1 MFPRMK
7 RILFAALV
15 PFAVIS
21 CAQPAVEPDQA
32 PRARY
37 SGTIGESP
45 VGVIPEGTLH
55 DPARN
60 REMTI
65 AVDYPTRGTGHPL
78 ILFSHGFGSSHR
90 DYISLS
96 SYWASQGYVVIRP
109 AHADA
114 GRNQG
119 SAESVRAAWEQQG
132 PNEWRARAQDL
143 VLVLDQLDQLEQR
156 YPELAG
162 KIDRTKIG
170 VSGHS
175 YGAFTAMLV
184 AGVRT
189 FPGGTSYA
197 DPRVKA
203 VVLMSPPGPR
213 ESRGLTEQ
221 SWAELRT
228 PALFMSGT
236 RDTGADETETSQWR
250 RRGYELSPPGD
261 KWLVVLQGIGHAAF
275 TGRMDQS
282 APARGVSDPLDPS
295 FDPTDPTR
303 DPLDPTPRRPPERQV
318 PREGGV
324 GLQWRS
330 SFNTVKALSLAF
342 FDSYLKGDAEGR
354 AALENAAGRGN
365 VVLEKK

>member
-1 MFPRMK
+1 
-7 RILFAALV
+7 
-15 PFAVIS
+15 
-21 CAQPAVEPDQA
+21 
-32 PRARY
+32 
-37 SGTIGESP
+37 
-45 VGVIPEGTLH
+45 
-55 DPARN
+55 
-60 REMTI
+60 
-65 AVDYPTRGTGHPL
+65 
-78 ILFSHGFGSSHR
+78 
-90 DYISLS
+90 
-96 SYWASQGYVVIRP
+96 
-109 AHADA
+109 
-114 GRNQG
+114 
-119 SAESVRAAWEQQG
+119 
-132 PNEWRARAQDL
+132 

-156 YPELAG
+156 YPELQG

-184 AGVRT
+184 GGVRT

-228 PALFMSGT
+228 PTLFLSGT
-236 RDTGADETETSQWR
+236 RDTGVDETETSQWR
-250 RRGYELSPPGD
+250 RRGYELSPAGD

-282 APARGVSDPLDPS
+282 APPRQVSDPLDPS
-295 FDPTDPTR
+295 YDPTDPTMI
-303 DPLDPTPRRPPERQV
+303 PLDPTPRRPPERQV
-318 PREGGV
+318 PREGGA

-342 FDSYLKGDAEGR
+342 FDAYLQGDAEGR
-354 AALENAAGRGN
+354 TALENAASRGN